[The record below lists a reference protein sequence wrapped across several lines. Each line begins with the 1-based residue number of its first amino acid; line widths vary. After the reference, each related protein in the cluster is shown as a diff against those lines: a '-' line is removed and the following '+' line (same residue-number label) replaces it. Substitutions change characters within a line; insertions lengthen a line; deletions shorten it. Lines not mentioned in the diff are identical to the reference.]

1 MADIYTLPGW
11 MLWGIIAVILLV
23 VEVMTVA
30 YVALGLGVGAMV
42 AGLVAWAWPE
52 LPLMVQ
58 ALVWAVMGLLVWLG
72 LSRWNRERH
81 KRPDIND
88 FNSLDAL
95 PPSDRRK
102 APGKAD

>member
-1 MADIYTLPGW
+1 MPDIYSLPGW
-11 MLWGIIAVILLV
+11 MLWGIIAVIFLI
-23 VEVMTVA
+23 VEMLTIA

-42 AGLVAWAWPE
+42 AGLVAWLWPG

-58 ALVWAVMGLLVWLG
+58 ALVWAVTGLIVWLG

-88 FNSLDAL
+88 FNSLDSL
-95 PPSDRRK
+95 PPSDRKPR
-102 APGKAD
+102 GGE